1 MSPIARRYFIK
12 NGFDGSMTLL
22 GIIVGSWIVGVT
34 KPEIIVTAGLGAC
47 LAMGL
52 SGVFG
57 AYMTERAERT
67 RHLKTLEAT
76 MLTDL
81 SGSVLSDASDFVS
94 VYAAFVDG
102 ASPILTA
109 MIALIP
115 FLLTFTGTLV
125 IWDAYIASFIL
136 TLATLFC
143 LGLYLG
149 KIAKENMLLYGIMTL
164 AVGILVV
171 AIALLLGAI

>member
-1 MSPIARRYFIK
+1 
-12 NGFDGSMTLL
+12 MTML
-22 GIIVGSWIVGVT
+22 GIIVGSWIIAIER
-34 KPEIIVTAGLGAC
+34 PEVIVTTGLGAC

-57 AYMTERAERT
+57 AFMTERAERM

-81 SGSVLSDASDFVS
+81 SDSVISEASEFVS

-109 MIALIP
+109 VISLIP
-115 FLLTFTGTLV
+115 FILTLTGAFV
-125 IWDAYIASFIL
+125 IWDAYVISFIL
-136 TLATLFC
+136 SLATLFC

-149 KIAKENMLLYGIMTL
+149 TIAKENQLLYGAVTL
-164 AVGILVV
+164 VAGILIVV
-171 AIALLLGAI
+171 IAILLGTVQSS